1 MVLWIWQ
8 AMSGNGLMT
17 GIVIHIIEVR
27 QRRIHWVRIRVSLEC
42 CVAARVQHWPHPFR
56 LPCLGQSIVRRLLL
70 WFSLFPQCNP
80 IK

>member
-27 QRRIHWVRIRVSLEC
+27 QRRIHWSGFGSVSSVAWRRVYSIGLIRS
-42 CVAARVQHWPHPFR
+42 AFR
-56 LPCLGQSIVRRLLL
+56 A
-70 WFSLFPQCNP
+70 WDNP
-80 IK
+80 SYADFYYGFRCSRNATP